1 MVAEDDPLFVQ
12 FWERFPRRVAKKDA
26 RIAWAAVNP
35 SAEMVAR
42 MVMTLTWQT
51 TSADWLRDGGRYV
64 PYPAS
69 WIRAERWT
77 DESPTPPP
85 PKALSAAVSDPM
97 QAWLAH
103 KGVSE

>member
-26 RIAWAAVNP
+26 RIAWAALNP
-35 SAEMVAR
+35 SPEIVAR
-42 MVMTLTWQT
+42 MVMTLTWQA

-69 WIRAERWT
+69 WIRGQRWQDEQDKLIAGTTPKNLRGIEEWLNERT
-77 DESPTPPP
+77 
-85 PKALSAAVSDPM
+85 
-97 QAWLAH
+97 
-103 KGVSE
+103 